1 MERTERIGM
10 TEGRISACRELLSST
25 TFKDGLRLFL
35 KDIDPGSGPE
45 LVRTLMGTDVEVP
58 MALVSTLPVVAN
70 TLIGMAMEL
79 VLQVRGRYPAPLLA
93 GMAASLLQDVDR
105 DTLASLIRE
114 ARKLGRD
121 LAPALSAF
129 ARAVE
134 ERSSAGE
141 EVA

>member
-1 MERTERIGM
+1 MDAKERIGM
-10 TEGRISACRELLSST
+10 MERRRLAAREVLSST

-35 KDIDPGSGPE
+35 KDIDPGSGRE
-45 LVRTLMGTDVEVP
+45 FVRTLLETDAEVP
-58 MALVSTLPVVAN
+58 MALVSTLPAVAN

-105 DTLASLIRE
+105 ETLVCLIGE
-114 ARKLGRD
+114 ARKLGQD

-134 ERSSAGE
+134 EGSSAGE
-141 EVA
+141 GVA